1 MKEKILRLF
10 GKIYLNGQCLGKK
23 VACTAVTKENNLK
36 IRKKMPNNESV
47 AKYYVCRRMKQKGP
61 N

>member
-1 MKEKILRLF
+1 VSW
-10 GKIYLNGQCLGKK
+10 KK
-23 VACTAVTKENNLK
+23 VACTTVTKENNFKILK
-36 IRKKMPNNESV
+36 KILNNESV

>member
-1 MKEKILRLF
+1 MASVLEKSCLYSSNKLRE
-10 GKIYLNGQCLGKK
+10 
-23 VACTAVTKENNLK
+23 KENNFK
-36 IRKKMPNNESV
+36 ILQKMSNNESV